1 MEPKGIK
8 SFADEIGRG
17 AVGRC
22 RDERI
27 GRWPPAMNDR
37 RAFRRSADRRTPT
50 RQSKRMRD
58 RDHRA
63 ARLRALRIA
72 VSLAGLADPEFN
84 MTREPIVAV
93 YGCGRP
99 SGARDRRASF
109 IDLRECLDAIKLRQ
123 IRHSHRADGS
133 AAARRNFSPG
143 ERRRR
148 GSLPRGIKGPA
159 RIAMTC
165 SRGAGFRPPPRS
177 YVALTAA
184 RRVAAARRPE
194 DPAGLGAGRQR
205 RSFFQVQITCERSW
219 RFWPAWVWRSLKC
232 QVVRL
237 LTAKL
242 EDFAPRRKPGVR
254 AGLDG
259 SPFVTVDDTGPRHAG
274 KGCSTSASASIGS
287 PRSAPGR
294 ENRAWRSFLACSEAW
309 RADGPSRDPSRRKAP
324 ARRDAS
330 GQFMFSRCAMGRCF
344 ATSARCEARSSPQK
358 SIGRRIKPSPLANV
372 S

>member
-259 SPFVTVDDTGPRHAG
+259 VALRHRRRHRPAPCRQGLLHLRVGLDRFAAFRTGPG
-274 KGCSTSASASIGS
+274 KSRLA
-287 PRSAPGR
+287 
-294 ENRAWRSFLACSEAW
+294 FL
-309 RADGPSRDPSRRKAP
+309 SRLLGGVESRRAQPRPVPTK
-324 ARRDAS
+324 
-330 GQFMFSRCAMGRCF
+330 
-344 ATSARCEARSSPQK
+344 SARAPRRFRSIHVFEMRDGSMFRDER
-358 SIGRRIKPSPLANV
+358 SL
-372 S
+372 